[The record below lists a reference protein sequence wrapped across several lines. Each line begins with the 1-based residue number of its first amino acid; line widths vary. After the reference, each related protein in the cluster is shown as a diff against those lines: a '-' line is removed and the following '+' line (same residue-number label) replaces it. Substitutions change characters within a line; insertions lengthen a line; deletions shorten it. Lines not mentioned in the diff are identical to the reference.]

1 MSHLHARR
9 AAACALAAAALGAL
23 SPRMRIAAVAV
34 GVAGCIAGPIL
45 QGGKMW
51 TGMVGIP
58 RRDLSAVGEALRSL
72 APADA
77 LVVAPAEIAAQ
88 ANRRT
93 PIHYPEIEGV
103 VRMADRATRENRF
116 GALVRLAK
124 SESYPMFLQR
134 AQNEWRG
141 EFESA
146 LGSVRAAV
154 IDPTQN
160 ESLLRSVQTLPVSSD
175 DLIRRGFHVVAQI
188 ERYTVLAR

>member
-1 MSHLHARR
+1 VVELLPP
-9 AAACALAAAALGAL
+9 ACALAAAALVAL
-23 SPRMRIAAVAV
+23 SPRARIAAVAV

-58 RRDLSAVGEALRSL
+58 RADFVAAGDALRTL
-72 APADA
+72 APAGT
-77 LVVAPAEIAAQ
+77 LVVAPVEIAAQ

-103 VRMADRATRENRF
+103 VRLADRASREHRL
-116 GALVRLAK
+116 GALLREAK
-124 SESYPMFLQR
+124 SGPYAVFLQR

-141 EFESA
+141 EFENA

-160 ESLLRSVQTLPVSSD
+160 ESLLRAVQTFPVSTD
-175 DLIRRGFHVVAQI
+175 DLVRRGFHVVAQI
-188 ERYTVLAR
+188 ERYTVLSR